1 MDIRYTELLYASYLT
16 HNEYTRLIKYFCDQ
30 VSQEAYM

>member
-1 MDIRYTELLYASYLT
+1 MDITYTELLYASYLT
-16 HNEYTRLIKYFCDQ
+16 HDEYTRLIKCFCDF